1 MYKLLT
7 KCSTERLLHW
17 MDVID
22 TIIETRRSKKVKG
35 K

>member
-17 MDVID
+17 VEVID
-22 TIIETRRSKKVKG
+22 EIIEARRTKKK
-35 K
+35 KAK

>member
-1 MYKLLT
+1 MKKLLT

-22 TIIETRRSKKVKG
+22 EIIEARRAKKKA